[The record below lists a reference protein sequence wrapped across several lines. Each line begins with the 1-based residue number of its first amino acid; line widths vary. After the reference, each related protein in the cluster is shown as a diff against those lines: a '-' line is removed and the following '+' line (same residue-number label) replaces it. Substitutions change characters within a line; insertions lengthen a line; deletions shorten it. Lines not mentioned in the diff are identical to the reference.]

1 MKIEEQMTPNERADL
16 LLGKYSIGY
25 IKATVNGL
33 ISMHTKDQNIKML
46 NHWNEVARI
55 IKSRIK

>member
-1 MKIEEQMTPNERADL
+1 MTPNERADL